1 MPRVLAIDYGKKRIG
16 LAHTDYEKI
25 IASPLDTV
33 LTKDIFKYLT
43 HYFQNE
49 NVESIVV
56 GDPKT
61 LQNKPASIY
70 NLIQKFVKKIEA
82 EFNVPVYM
90 IDERF
95 TSKMA
100 VRTLVDANMKK
111 NKRKDKLMIDKIS
124 ATIILQSFLD
134 RENIL

>member
-1 MPRVLAIDYGKKRIG
+1 MPRVLAIDYGTKRIG

-49 NVESIVV
+49 NVESVVV

-61 LQNKPASIY
+61 LQDKPASIC
-70 NLIQKFVKKIEA
+70 NLIQKFTKKIEQ

-100 VRTLVDANMKK
+100 IRTLVDANMKK

-124 ATIILQSFLD
+124 ATIILQSFLE